1 MLRDNLVG
9 LIEPMRISAGVDPLA
24 LSIQKQAS
32 DDRSSC
38 LENPRPEGAESSLTE
53 NVTSPFQ
60 AEPAQLSLGPL
71 NIQALQCLRI
81 LSELAAFDLS
91 CDGCPV
97 A

>member
-38 LENPRPEGAESSLTE
+38 LENPRPEGAET
-53 NVTSPFQ
+53 NVPCTAGLFGGKTIASG
-60 AEPAQLSLGPL
+60 A
-71 NIQALQCLRI
+71 
-81 LSELAAFDLS
+81 
-91 CDGCPV
+91 
-97 A
+97 